1 MILRQI
7 GSNQTE
13 ISFNNGTTL
22 FFSYE
27 TPVAGHTIL
36 DGYFKTDTYY
46 SRTTSKHINQY
57 LKHADSYVKTVTNDY
72 IVSLCHPEGL
82 GAQYNKDM
90 RDNSFD
96 KEFLRTLTMTE
107 DEECVLGEMVSFFN
121 DMGWIN
127 ESTQD
132 AYDSL
137 VEKYCEPSPFD
148 YEPINP
154 PSRRQN

>member
-72 IVSLCHPEGL
+72 ICNLCHPEG
-82 GAQYNKDM
+82 
-90 RDNSFD
+90 
-96 KEFLRTLTMTE
+96 
-107 DEECVLGEMVSFFN
+107 V
-121 DMGWIN
+121 
-127 ESTQD
+127 
-132 AYDSL
+132 
-137 VEKYCEPSPFD
+137 
-148 YEPINP
+148 
-154 PSRRQN
+154 

>member
-1 MILRQI
+1 MDSNISGTLIGWFPEMIPYNRIVQHNKTKMILRQI

-82 GAQYNKDM
+82 WA
-90 RDNSFD
+90 
-96 KEFLRTLTMTE
+96 
-107 DEECVLGEMVSFFN
+107 
-121 DMGWIN
+121 
-127 ESTQD
+127 
-132 AYDSL
+132 
-137 VEKYCEPSPFD
+137 
-148 YEPINP
+148 
-154 PSRRQN
+154 

>member
-1 MILRQI
+1 MILRQF

-13 ISFNNGTTL
+13 ITFNNGTSI

-27 TPVAGHTIL
+27 TPVAGHTLL

-57 LKHADSYVKTVTNDY
+57 LKHADSYVKTVTLLTFVTQREYNR
-72 IVSLCHPEGL
+72 VMKNNN
-82 GAQYNKDM
+82 AQW
-90 RDNSFD
+90 
-96 KEFLRTLTMTE
+96 LRTITMTE
-107 DEECVLGEMVSFFN
+107 PEESVLVEMMQFFN

-127 ESTQD
+127 DSTQS

-137 VEKYCEPSPFD
+137 CDKIADPSPFD
-148 YEPINP
+148 YEVIEPNGK
-154 PSRRQN
+154 

>member
-1 MILRQI
+1 MA
-7 GSNQTE
+7 E
-13 ISFNNGTTL
+13 VGTSVTIVNYSKRTRITVTIVAANACRKDL

-82 GAQYNKDM
+82 GA
-90 RDNSFD
+90 
-96 KEFLRTLTMTE
+96 
-107 DEECVLGEMVSFFN
+107 
-121 DMGWIN
+121 
-127 ESTQD
+127 
-132 AYDSL
+132 
-137 VEKYCEPSPFD
+137 
-148 YEPINP
+148 
-154 PSRRQN
+154 

>member
-1 MILRQI
+1 MILRQL

-13 ISFNNGTTL
+13 ISFNNGTSI

-27 TPVAGHTIL
+27 TPVAGHDL
-36 DGYFKTDTYY
+36 VKGYFKTGTYY
-46 SRTTSKHINQY
+46 SRTTSKHINNY
-57 LKHADSYVKTVTNDY
+57 LKHADSYVSTVTDDY

-90 RDNSFD
+90 KNKDTQW
-96 KEFLRTLTMTE
+96 LRTITMTE
-107 DEECVLGEMVSFFN
+107 PEESVLVEMMSFFN

-127 ESTQD
+127 DSTQS

-137 VEKYCEPSPFD
+137 CDKIADPSPFD
-148 YEPINP
+148 YEPI
-154 PSRRQN
+154 S

>member
-36 DGYFKTDTYY
+36 DGYFKTDTYS

-57 LKHADSYVKTVTNDY
+57 LKHADSYVSTVTDDY

-82 GAQYNKDM
+82 GA
-90 RDNSFD
+90 
-96 KEFLRTLTMTE
+96 
-107 DEECVLGEMVSFFN
+107 
-121 DMGWIN
+121 
-127 ESTQD
+127 
-132 AYDSL
+132 
-137 VEKYCEPSPFD
+137 
-148 YEPINP
+148 
-154 PSRRQN
+154 

>member
-36 DGYFKTDTYY
+36 DGYFKTDAYY

-72 IVSLCHPEGL
+72 IVNLCHPEGL
-82 GAQYNKDM
+82 GA
-90 RDNSFD
+90 
-96 KEFLRTLTMTE
+96 
-107 DEECVLGEMVSFFN
+107 
-121 DMGWIN
+121 
-127 ESTQD
+127 
-132 AYDSL
+132 
-137 VEKYCEPSPFD
+137 
-148 YEPINP
+148 
-154 PSRRQN
+154 

>member
-1 MILRQI
+1 MILRQF

-13 ISFNNGTTL
+13 ITFNNGTSI

-27 TPVAGHTIL
+27 TPVAGHTLL

-57 LKHADSYVKTVTNDY
+57 LKHADSYVKTVSNDY

-90 RDNSFD
+90 KNKDTQW
-96 KEFLRTLTMTE
+96 LRTITMTE
-107 DEECVLGEMVSFFN
+107 PEESVLVEMMSFFN

-127 ESTQD
+127 DSTQS

-137 VEKYCEPSPFD
+137 CDKIADPSPFD
-148 YEPINP
+148 YEPLN
-154 PSRRQN
+154 

>member
-46 SRTTSKHINQY
+46 SRTTSKHIN
-57 LKHADSYVKTVTNDY
+57 SYFTHVDKVNIVTDDV
-72 IVSLCHPEGL
+72 IVSLCHPEG
-82 GAQYNKDM
+82 
-90 RDNSFD
+90 
-96 KEFLRTLTMTE
+96 
-107 DEECVLGEMVSFFN
+107 V
-121 DMGWIN
+121 
-127 ESTQD
+127 
-132 AYDSL
+132 
-137 VEKYCEPSPFD
+137 
-148 YEPINP
+148 
-154 PSRRQN
+154 